1 MSDSNLK
8 WEPQYGIPPGWM
20 LEDHLQ
26 ARGYS
31 QAEFA
36 QRCNR
41 SPKLISEI
49 IAGKAPIEPA
59 TALQFEK
66 VLGLNAQI
74 WVNIESK
81 YQLFLAR
88 EAEAKKAEEESEWVR
103 GFPIN
108 HLVKRGYISQPKTTA
123 DQVSTLLA
131 FFRIASTDAWDVIYR
146 HPKAA
151 LRHSPSFKSDPKVWS
166 TLLQIGVIKAEEQL
180 CLPYCKSEF
189 STTVRRIR
197 ELTRKPLVDALN
209 DAQKLCN
216 DAGVGLVLVEPIRG
230 APLSGAAWWTNPKTA
245 VIQLTGRYKSNDH
258 LWFTFFHEAAHI
270 LLHSKK
276 NIFLD
281 ASNDTGEADIE
292 LEAHR
297 WAANLLIPPK
307 RWSDFVTRSSFT
319 EQEIKTF
326 AKELGIATGIVVGRL
341 QHEGIIDWSHFNDLK
356 ESFNWDDFR

>member
-1 MSDSNLK
+1 
-8 WEPQYGIPPGWM
+8 M

-36 QRCNR
+36 RRCNR

-88 EAEAKKAEEESEWVR
+88 EAESKKAEEESEWVR

-108 HLVKRGYISQPKTTA
+108 HLVKHGYISQPKTTA
-123 DQVSTLLA
+123 DKVSTLLA
-131 FFRIASTDAWDVIYR
+131 FFRIASTDAWNAVYH
-146 HPKAA
+146 HPKVA
-151 LRHSPSFKSDPKVWS
+151 LRHSPSFRSDPKILA
-166 TLLQIGVIKAEEQL
+166 TLLQIGVIKADEQF
-180 CLPYCKSEF
+180 CLPYSKSKF
-189 STTVRRIR
+189 RAAVRNIR
-197 ELTRKPLVDALN
+197 ELTCKPLVDALN
-209 DAQKLCN
+209 EAQKLCN
-216 DAGVGLVLVEPIRG
+216 DAGVGLVLVEPING
-230 APLSGAAWWTNPKTA
+230 APLSGATWWTNPKTA
-245 VIQLTGRYKSNDH
+245 VIQMTGRYKSNDH

-281 ASNDTGEADIE
+281 GSNENHGTDIE
-292 LEAHR
+292 LEANQ
-297 WAANLLIPPK
+297 WASNLLIPPK
-307 RWSDFVTRSSFT
+307 QWAVFTKLSSFS
-319 EQEIKTF
+319 EKEIKTF

-341 QHEGIIDWSHFNDLK
+341 QHEEIIDWSHFNDLK